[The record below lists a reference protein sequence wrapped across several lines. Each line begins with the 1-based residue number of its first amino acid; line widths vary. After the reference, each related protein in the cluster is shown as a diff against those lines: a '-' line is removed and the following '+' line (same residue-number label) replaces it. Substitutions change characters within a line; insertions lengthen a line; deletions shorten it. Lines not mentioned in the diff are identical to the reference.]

1 MLITG
6 FYLLSIIEIHILQGF
21 DDNID
26 ALFSIFLRNL
36 TGNDQRQIFGRL
48 TIVHTILHF
57 PES

>member
-36 TGNDQRQIFGRL
+36 TGNDQRQTFGRL